1 MRYLL
6 AKGASSSLKS
16 HKEDLTPLHIAVQS
30 LDYAQDTRIIYKL
43 LVFKADLTVRDKS
56 GKTPIDYI
64 TYMDDFSLQ

>member
-6 AKGASSSLKS
+6 AKGATSSLKS

-43 LVFKADLTVRDKS
+43 LVFKADLQAKDKR
-56 GKTPIDYI
+56 GKTPEDYI
-64 TYMDDFSLQ
+64 VDLDDFSL